1 MSDSPSSLYTVL
13 QPPVSDPV
21 QLGGDTTLQCSIL
34 TDNSAG
40 DHSVYWFRHGSGES
54 DPGIIFTHGNRSDQ
68 CKKSSETVSPTQ
80 SCIYKLP
87 KNNLSLSDA
96 GTYYCAVAA
105 CGHIIFGNGTK
116 LDLTGGGASKINIS
130 CLNGKKYVQ
139 NGENS
144 CIYKLPKN
152 NLSLSDAG
160 TYYCAVAACGH
171 IIFGNGTKLDLTGES
186 PSSLY
191 TVLQPPVSDPVQLG
205 GDTTLQCSIL
215 TDNSAGDHSVY
226 WFRHGS
232 GESDPGIIFTH
243 GNRSDQCKK
252 SSETVSPT
260 QSCIYKLPKNNLS
273 LSDAGTYYCA
283 VAACGHIF
291 FGDGTKLD
299 LTGENSDLDPTII
312 ALATSNILSV
322 VVILFLCK
330 KVHNSH
336 HKVVKDAAE
345 GQAQVHKTGETG
357 DLNYAALSFTQ
368 PPSSR
373 RSRTNN
379 SSDQPVYS
387 QVKSH
392 Q

>member
-1 MSDSPSSLYTVL
+1 MFKQSLNYILFHYLDAPSSLYTVL

-34 TDNSAG
+34 TDNSVTAWFKQTPG
-40 DHSVYWFRHGSGES
+40 EKPLLIASAYRLSATVYHNGFDKSGRFTAVTEK
-54 DPGIIFTHGNRSDQ
+54 DIFTLNISNTEASD
-68 CKKSSETVSPTQ
+68 S
-80 SCIYKLP
+80 
-87 KNNLSLSDA
+87 A
-96 GTYYCAVAA
+96 TYFCAVAYYTDIA
-105 CGHIIFGNGTK
+105 L
-116 LDLTGGGASKINIS
+116 LDYA
-130 CLNGKKYVQ
+130 
-139 NGENS
+139 
-144 CIYKLPKN
+144 
-152 NLSLSDAG
+152 
-160 TYYCAVAACGH
+160 
-171 IIFGNGTKLDLTGES
+171 

-291 FGDGTKLD
+291 FGNGTKLD
-299 LTGENSDLDPTII
+299 LTGDYIFIYFYFYLYIYFTPTTT
-312 ALATSNILSV
+312 ATLSV
-322 VVILFLCK
+322 SCMVLLSACCIGTHSVSPFSLFFFIIHYLY
-330 KVHNSH
+330 
-336 HKVVKDAAE
+336 
-345 GQAQVHKTGETG
+345 
-357 DLNYAALSFTQ
+357 LL
-368 PPSSR
+368 
-373 RSRTNN
+373 
-379 SSDQPVYS
+379 
-387 QVKSH
+387 
-392 Q
+392 